1 MGEKRDYYDVLGV
14 KRDASET
21 EIKKAF
27 RSFAKQYHPD
37 VNPGNKEAEVK
48 FKEINEAYEV
58 LGDSNKRAKYDQFGH
73 AANDPGFGGGYGGGD
88 FGFGDIF
95 ESFFGGGF
103 GGRGGRNPNAPR
115 RGADLKI
122 AMEISFEEAAFG
134 VEKTVSLGRM
144 EKCGTCQGSGAKSGT
159 DSSTCSRCRGKG
171 QVEVVQK
178 TILGQFVNVRTCD
191 VCQGAGKVIK
201 NPCETCRGEGR
212 VKKNVKLSI
221 KVPAGIDNGQT
232 ISLRGEGEPGI
243 NNGPPGDL
251 HIYIRVKAH
260 NLFHR
265 EGNQIHCTIPITFV
279 HAALGGEIE
288 IPTLYGKEKFTI
300 PEGTQTDTVFRLK
313 GKGIPYLRGN
323 GKGDQFFKVVIDV
336 PQVLNDS
343 QKEILQKFAIETG
356 DDCHQQRKSFFDKMK
371 QVFRA

>member
-1 MGEKRDYYDVLGV
+1 MAEKRDYYDVLGI

-27 RSFAKQYHPD
+27 RTFAKQYHPD

-58 LGDSNKRAKYDQFGH
+58 LGDSNKRSKYDQFGH

-144 EKCGTCQGSGAKSGT
+144 EKCATCKGSGAKSGT

-201 NPCETCRGEGR
+201 
-212 VKKNVKLSI
+212 
-221 KVPAGIDNGQT
+221 
-232 ISLRGEGEPGI
+232 
-243 NNGPPGDL
+243 
-251 HIYIRVKAH
+251 
-260 NLFHR
+260 
-265 EGNQIHCTIPITFV
+265 
-279 HAALGGEIE
+279 
-288 IPTLYGKEKFTI
+288 
-300 PEGTQTDTVFRLK
+300 
-313 GKGIPYLRGN
+313 
-323 GKGDQFFKVVIDV
+323 
-336 PQVLNDS
+336 
-343 QKEILQKFAIETG
+343 
-356 DDCHQQRKSFFDKMK
+356 KS
-371 QVFRA
+371 V